1 MKKIT
6 LKSDH
11 QNNDKII
18 YLFFTISSKDII
30 TIKILVSIDDYGNA
44 INDDYNENKHEVN
57 CLFYYVDEVKC
68 IYLLYKIYYTM
79 YSLDLRDSF
88 TDRLRDQEDVDD
100 QQPKFSLL
108 FFRGLFSPRKRS
120 FDSVKSEMLRLC
132 RASDIDN
139 QIIINENTIYKD
151 IIQLDEIQMAQRICI
166 IHSAILY
173 VDDYRIIHDIL
184 IHLDRSGLMEK
195 LDSIM
200 VFNYGYELLTKFQS
214 LYPSVKFFQVYH
226 KGTYFELP
234 TLRLLHRL
242 SIFLSSE
249 RRLDTH
255 VLYLHTKGASYENV
269 LLEMEEWRNAMIYP
283 LVYKSK
289 NCYHLLQSEVIDTI
303 GIYLTS
309 EPFHHYPGNFW
320 WSKASYLSRLT
331 SLDYRYTGKME
342 CEAWVL
348 NSNGSLFDMEVKNQ
362 LTPVKF

>member
-1 MKKIT
+1 MFVDELYMIIIILIAIYAIIPCSSNSTIFFKGNDDMKKIT

-11 QNNDKII
+11 QNNNDRII
-18 YLFFTISSKDII
+18 YLYFTISSKDII
-30 TIKILVSIDDYGNA
+30 TIQILVSIDDHGNA

-68 IYLLYKIYYTM
+68 IYLLYKIFYTM

-88 TDRLRDQEDVDD
+88 TDRLRDQEDVDV

-200 VFNYGYELLTKFQS
+200 VFNYGYELTF
-214 LYPSVKFFQVYH
+214 
-226 KGTYFELP
+226 
-234 TLRLLHRL
+234 
-242 SIFLSSE
+242 
-249 RRLDTH
+249 
-255 VLYLHTKGASYENV
+255 
-269 LLEMEEWRNAMIYP
+269 
-283 LVYKSK
+283 
-289 NCYHLLQSEVIDTI
+289 
-303 GIYLTS
+303 
-309 EPFHHYPGNFW
+309 
-320 WSKASYLSRLT
+320 
-331 SLDYRYTGKME
+331 
-342 CEAWVL
+342 
-348 NSNGSLFDMEVKNQ
+348 
-362 LTPVKF
+362 